1 VDPITVL
8 LSALSLAGTA
18 AQPISDQAI
27 KDGYAG
33 LKALIVRK
41 FGATQS
47 KVESTLTEY
56 AEDPET
62 YEKPAAKVLR
72 EAGVDRDQEVLDRA
86 AELLKQAEHAQP
98 GISGGLVGQLNAQD
112 GRVVVI
118 GGNQTGTM
126 HLGDDTVHPAKPA

>member
-1 VDPITVL
+1 MDPITVL
-8 LSALSLAGTA
+8 LSALSLAGTVA
-18 AQPISDQAI
+18 KPISDQAI

-41 FGATQS
+41 FGSAHP
-47 KVESTLTEY
+47 KVEASLTDY

-72 EAGVDRDQEVLDRA
+72 EAGVDRDQEVLNHATD
-86 AELLKQAEHAQP
+86 LLKQAESAQP
-98 GISGGLVGQLNAQD
+98 GISGGLVGQLNAQG

-118 GGNQTGTM
+118 GGNQTGTIHM
-126 HLGDDTVHPAKPA
+126 GDAVQPGKT